1 MKKTTETVTKADMVT
16 LIANRTGVRKYD
28 VERCLDAFIAITIA
42 ELSKNHDV
50 RLTGF
55 GLFHNVP
62 FKARRVNANISGD
75 PEEGIYVDSKVI
87 PRFKASPGMKEK
99 VNKKV
104 GVLLKNKNE
113 EKNY

>member
-1 MKKTTETVTKADMVT
+1 MSKLNDTVNKADLVT
-16 LIANRTGVRKYD
+16 LISNRTGVRKLD
-28 VERCLDAFIAITIA
+28 VERCMDAFIAITIA

-62 FKARRVNANISGD
+62 FKARKVNSNIIKKPGED
-75 PEEGIYVDSKVI
+75 NYVDSKVI
-87 PRFKASPGMKEK
+87 PRFKASPGMREK

-104 GVLLKNKNE
+104 GALLKE
-113 EKNY
+113 DEKKR